1 MARELAA
8 AGGRTAQIWVQA
20 DSGAV
25 NIVAGGGRAA
35 KTINHGVALGAG
47 SASAVSDPERSVL

>member
-1 MARELAA
+1 MALELAA

-20 DSGAV
+20 DRGAV
-25 NIVAGGGRAA
+25 KIVAGGSRAA
-35 KTINHGVALGAG
+35 KTIDHGVALGVG